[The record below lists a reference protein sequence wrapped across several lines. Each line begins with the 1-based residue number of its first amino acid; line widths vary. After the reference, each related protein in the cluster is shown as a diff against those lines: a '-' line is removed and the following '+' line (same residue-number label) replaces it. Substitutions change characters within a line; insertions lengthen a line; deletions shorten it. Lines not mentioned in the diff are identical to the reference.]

1 MIPQFHFWGI
11 YPIELKQMVN
21 ICSLRCIVALFTI
34 AKSGN
39 SPPTPYISEYGFTY
53 TPTFIYTPTPTVEYY
68 SALKRKAILTLAPI
82 WMNLAHIMQSE

>member
-39 SPPTPYISEYGFTY
+39 NLPNPYISEYG
-53 TPTFIYTPTPTVEYY
+53 FIYTPTPTVEYY
-68 SALKRKAILTLAPI
+68 SALKRKAILTLAPK